1 MYIVKIFLKLL
12 LKRLFSL
19 IPNNFLSKFIK
30 IFKTGDMNEYAYS
43 RHVFFDRHFKKMQK
57 YLYIKNPVI
66 MELGPGNAL
75 TSSIF
80 AKVVN
85 AKKIYLVDSFKL
97 ANKNVGLYKNIIKKL
112 PNKERKKFSSV
123 NFNNLNAFLES
134 MNAEYYF
141 NCLED
146 LKKINDNSID
156 YLFSHSVME
165 HVRLKDLKLLIS
177 EMYRILRKGGLSS
190 HVIDF
195 SDHLGFGLNNLRYSK
210 RFWEFDFVANSGFYT
225 NRVSSFEMINLFEN
239 KGFKII
245 KKKLIKW
252 KKSPIRKKDIHKDF
266 SHFTNKDIKY
276 HNLEILLSK

>member
-1 MYIVKIFLKLL
+1 MYIFKIILKLI
-12 LKRLFSL
+12 LKRLFFFV
-19 IPNNFLSKFIK
+19 PNNFLNSFLK
-30 IFKTGDMNEYAYS
+30 IFRSGNMNRYKYS

-57 YLYIKNPVI
+57 YSDIKEPVI

-85 AKKIYLVDSFKL
+85 SKKIYLVDSFDL
-97 ANKNVGLYKNIIKKL
+97 ANKNIALYKNIINEL
-112 PNKERKKFSSV
+112 PKDERKKFSEV
-123 NFNNLNAFLES
+123 NFQNLNSFLES
-134 MNAEYYF
+134 INAKYYS

-146 LKKINDNSID
+146 LKNIDDNSID
-156 YLFSHSVME
+156 FLFSHSVME
-165 HVRLKDLKLLIS
+165 HVRSNDLKILIS

-195 SDHLGFGLNNLRYSK
+195 SDHLGFGLNNLRFSK
-210 RFWEFDFVANSGFYT
+210 RFWELDFVANSGFYT
-225 NRVSSFEMINLFEN
+225 NRVSSVEMIHLFEK

-252 KKSPIRKKDIHKDF
+252 QKSPIRKNDIHKDF

-276 HNLEILLSK
+276 HNLEILLTK